1 MFAVDAK
8 DLTKTFRSGWLGR
21 RRKEALRG
29 ASLQVPSGAIFG
41 LLGPNGAGKTTLLS
55 ILATLLL
62 PDSGT
67 ATILGHDVVR
77 EAGAIRRRL
86 NMASGNA
93 SFVWSLR
100 PPEVLIFYGGL
111 YGLWGR
117 RLRMKVDQLIVQCEL
132 GPYAKTEYN
141 ALSTGIKQRLAMAK
155 ALLNDP
161 EVLFLD
167 EPTLGLDPDV
177 SIRLRAQIAA
187 LRRERGTTIILTTH
201 YMREAE
207 ELCDQIAFIKDGR
220 ILAQGTADELKRQI
234 RIGDVIAL
242 RLDPFL
248 ALDAK
253 MTAFILVGT
262 VALSTVQV
270 CQLDVAYA
278 VLFDIWSKSMKHQFL
293 TPIGIRHLAIG
304 SWIVGVAR
312 GVTVFLL
319 MAMIGTWAFRFDF
332 VGAGP
337 GSLALFL
344 IGCFLCSLIIGLLVC
359 SLVLLFGTRAET
371 SAWAA
376 VNFVVMLSGIYYPI
390 SVLPGWAQGV
400 AAGIPLTY
408 FLDAFRQGYGFEPHF
423 AHAWLKCFALTG
435 RHLVLAH
442 RCLASAITR
451 SRRTGLLLKLS
462 E

>member
-1 MFAVDAK
+1 MLAVDAK
-8 DLTKTFRSGWLGR
+8 DLTKTFHSGWFGR
-21 RRKEALRG
+21 RRKEALAG
-29 ASLQVPSGAIFG
+29 ASLEVPRGAIFG

-62 PDSGT
+62 PDSGS

-100 PPEVLIFYGGL
+100 PPEVLTFYGGL
-111 YGLWGR
+111 YGLWGH
-117 RLRMKVDQLIVQCEL
+117 RLRRRVDELIEQCEL
-132 GPYAKTEYN
+132 GPHAKTEYN
-141 ALSTGIKQRLAMAK
+141 ALSTGLKQRLALAK

-242 RLDPFL
+242 RLDPVAPQGLAGLPGVLQSHARGEFMEYTVD
-248 ALDAK
+248 ALDK
-253 MTAFILVGT
+253 RLPEILRW
-262 VALSTVQV
+262 L
-270 CQLDVAYA
+270 
-278 VLFDIWSKSMKHQFL
+278 H
-293 TPIGIRHLAIG
+293 
-304 SWIVGVAR
+304 
-312 GVTVFLL
+312 
-319 MAMIGTWAFRFDF
+319 
-332 VGAGP
+332 
-337 GSLALFL
+337 
-344 IGCFLCSLIIGLLVC
+344 
-359 SLVLLFGTRAET
+359 E
-371 SAWAA
+371 
-376 VNFVVMLSGIYYPI
+376 
-390 SVLPGWAQGV
+390 QGV
-400 AAGIPLTY
+400 LVR
-408 FLDAFRQGYGFEPHF
+408 DCQVREPELEEVF
-423 AHAWLKCFALTG
+423 
-435 RHLVLAH
+435 VELA
-442 RCLASAITR
+442 R
-451 SRRTGLLLKLS
+451 
-462 E
+462 

>member
-100 PPEVLIFYGGL
+100 PPEVLTFYGGL

-117 RLRMKVDQLIVQCEL
+117 RLRRRVDELIEQCEL
-132 GPYAKTEYN
+132 GPHAKTEYN
-141 ALSTGIKQRLAMAK
+141 ALSTGLKQRLALAK

-242 RLDPFL
+242 RLDPVAPQGLAGLPGVLQSHARGEFMEYTVD
-248 ALDAK
+248 ALDK
-253 MTAFILVGT
+253 RLPEILRW
-262 VALSTVQV
+262 L
-270 CQLDVAYA
+270 
-278 VLFDIWSKSMKHQFL
+278 H
-293 TPIGIRHLAIG
+293 
-304 SWIVGVAR
+304 
-312 GVTVFLL
+312 
-319 MAMIGTWAFRFDF
+319 
-332 VGAGP
+332 
-337 GSLALFL
+337 
-344 IGCFLCSLIIGLLVC
+344 
-359 SLVLLFGTRAET
+359 E
-371 SAWAA
+371 
-376 VNFVVMLSGIYYPI
+376 
-390 SVLPGWAQGV
+390 QGV
-400 AAGIPLTY
+400 LVR
-408 FLDAFRQGYGFEPHF
+408 DCQVREPELEEVF
-423 AHAWLKCFALTG
+423 VERA
-435 RHLVLAH
+435 R
-442 RCLASAITR
+442 
-451 SRRTGLLLKLS
+451 
-462 E
+462 